1 MRSGWIWPGGLYIV
15 ATLILIGIAVWHR
28 SEGFADAVAATPAA
42 VPDLGKTVVHIQ
54 EMLSRF
60 ASPEMLS
67 HITSIAGKDPGELA
81 RMHIASQKAAAEK
94 EKAAAA

>member
-1 MRSGWIWPGGLYIV
+1 MRSTWIWPGGLYIV
-15 ATLILIGIAVWHR
+15 ATLILVGIAVWHR
-28 SEGFADAVAATPAA
+28 SEGFADAPAA

-60 ASPEMLS
+60 ATPEMLS

-81 RMHIASQKAAAEK
+81 RMHIASQKTAA